1 MVLGSKGKGEIARV
15 IYHKKNSKNV
25 GLGGPWY
32 TLWAN
37 YSDRSPPSS
46 HPKMVVKSKG
56 SVPKN
61 SLNSGLGIIV
71 ICPDISPLIGD
82 MNPRKTHLFSASF
95 MGIKTSFITGFF
107 WAHLAGM
114 IGLFAQTKLLGSVYC
129 RYCWVVAT
137 QIYFMSA
144 PNFGE
149 DSHFGS
155 YFFWDGLVQPPTSIG
170 CVFFGDICP

>member
-1 MVLGSKGKGEIARV
+1 M
-15 IYHKKNSKNV
+15 
-25 GLGGPWY
+25 
-32 TLWAN
+32 
-37 YSDRSPPSS
+37 
-46 HPKMVVKSKG
+46 
-56 SVPKN
+56 
-61 SLNSGLGIIV
+61 

-129 RYCWVVAT
+129 IYCWVVAT
-137 QIYFMSA
+137 QIYFTSA

-149 DSHFGS
+149 DSDFGS
-155 YFFWDGLVQPPTSIG
+155 YFFEMGWFNHQLVLD
-170 CVFFGDICP
+170 VFFSVTFVLKGTHRQKITTLKPPFLVPGTLRPPPFQPSHPVLFFFWGFLNYLEDHPI